1 MSSVAYYD
9 PVRKKT
15 WLRNKGDCRV
25 KAYLIPVTQ
34 ILSFMFHLSSAFLS
48 LAAKSN
54 LLGKHYEDPVDETPA
69 DKFGIR
75 DGAIPVSDVCS
86 YNFLLL

>member
-1 MSSVAYYD
+1 
-9 PVRKKT
+9 
-15 WLRNKGDCRV
+15 
-25 KAYLIPVTQ
+25 
-34 ILSFMFHLSSAFLS
+34 MFHLSSAFLS